1 MSKRKTK
8 KTTYVEVSNLFET
21 DSVMNFQE
29 MPLDV
34 AVKMFKSFGIF
45 VSEEETS
52 EILSLLHTLAKVTI
66 KEFLLNQD

>member
-8 KTTYVEVSNLFET
+8 KTTHVEVSNLFEA
-21 DSVMNFQE
+21 DSIMNFRE

-34 AVKMFKSFGIF
+34 AVKMFKSSGIF

-66 KEFLLNQD
+66 KEFLLNKD